1 MLCFGRLASS
11 MAKLIIPC
19 FFEVNCCRNQ
29 LKLVVA
35 FCVHLAL
42 ALLSL
47 YIDTAV
53 KERCPLSL
61 LSIGANG
68 MHFVW

>member
-1 MLCFGRLASS
+1 
-11 MAKLIIPC
+11 MAKPIIPC
-19 FFEVNCCRNQ
+19 FFEVNCCRYE

-42 ALLSL
+42 ALSL
-47 YIDTAV
+47 YIDIAV
-53 KERCPLSL
+53 QGALPSLSL
-61 LSIGANG
+61 LSLGANG